1 MPRPTS
7 QWVCIAILA
16 LIAATLTM
24 AHVVKPARSRKLQMD
39 TNTEPETINGIATQP
54 HHSQMD
60 DIEAS
65 AIGCGGSRADNGVY
79 GGGQGS
85 GGTSIRF
92 RTIFPV
98 PGLPFGI
105 FVPQVDAW
113 GEGGGY
119 GGADDKPGTGT
130 NCQCTNNCCPMHYV
144 LTPVYFK
151 PKVPTSLNNMIQDG
165 PGDVALGPSHY

>member
-39 TNTEPETINGIATQP
+39 TDTEPETIN
-54 HHSQMD
+54 
-60 DIEAS
+60 
-65 AIGCGGSRADNGVY
+65 DNGVY

-151 PKVPTSLNNMIQDG
+151 PAVPTSLNNMIQDG